1 MSKKFIGKPFV
12 ANDNNNGIVAWRSP
26 SNIALIKYWGKHGVQ
41 LPRNPSL
48 SFSLSNAYTD
58 MQVKYTFREEKKER
72 AKIDFL
78 FEGNKNEVFANKI
91 QKYLDSIVLYF
102 PFLKYFDLEIE
113 SQNSFP
119 HSSGIASSA
128 SSMSALAL
136 CITDIEYNLD
146 EKKTDEE
153 FFHKASFIARLGSGS
168 ASRSVYKDFCVWGA
182 TSLDEQYNDE
192 YAIELKSV
200 NPIFEKLHDD
210 ILIVSSAEKSV
221 SSTAGHNLMVDN
233 PYADVRYAEAK
244 RKLISLAEIIETGDI
259 NAFGKIVEEEAMSLH
274 ALMMC
279 SDPSYVLMEPASLQ
293 VINEIRRFR
302 SDTGTPIFFTL
313 DAGPNVHVIYPDNAK
328 DQAHTFVKE
337 KLLKHCEDGRHIFDM
352 MGDGPQRISYFKKP
366 K

>member
-1 MSKKFIGKPFV
+1 MSNKFIGKPIPSGV
-12 ANDNNNGIVAWRSP
+12 EKSGVVAWRSP

-48 SFSLSNAYTD
+48 SFSLSNAYTET
-58 MQVKYTFREEKKER
+58 QVKYSIQKEQR
-72 AKIDFL
+72 DTARMTFL
-78 FEGNKNEVFANKI
+78 FEGNKNQAFANRI
-91 QKYLDSIVLYF
+91 QKHLDGLVIYF
-102 PFLKYFDLEIE
+102 PFLKEVDLEIE

-136 CITDIEYNLD
+136 CLTDIEYKLSGAEKD
-146 EKKTDEE
+146 EV
-153 FFHKASFIARLGSGS
+153 FLHKASYISRLGSGS

-182 TSLDEQYNDE
+182 TSLDEKYSDE
-192 YAIELKSV
+192 YALELQKV
-200 NPIFEKLHDD
+200 NPVFQNLHDD

-233 PYADVRYAEAK
+233 PYAEIRYAEAK
-244 RKLISLAEIIETGDI
+244 KKLLSLAEIIEQGDI
-259 NAFGKIVEEEAMSLH
+259 NGFGKIVEEEAMSLH

-302 SDTGTPIFFTL
+302 SETGTPIFFTL
-313 DAGPNVHVIYPDNAK
+313 DAGPNVHVIYPDNVK
-328 DQAHTFVKE
+328 DQAQSFVKDS
-337 KLLKHCEDGRHIFDM
+337 LLQYCENGRHIFDK
-352 MGDGPQRISYFKKP
+352 MGDGPERINYISKT
-366 K
+366 